1 MLESSTAMG
10 IFFSWAEL
18 AKITG
23 GEWLLS
29 AESGSCAAGVTS
41 VFDDSRA
48 LVPGALF
55 VATVGELADGHQY
68 LGQALEAQ
76 AAAICLERSPDET
89 LLQRMRSA
97 GVPCLQVIN
106 GLAAFQLLAQAHR
119 QKFPDLV
126 ELAITGSCGKTST
139 KELCAA
145 VLEQRWP
152 GRVLKTLGNTNNHY
166 GVPRN
171 LFRLT
176 SETAVAVLE
185 MGSNHP
191 GEIAQL
197 VSLAPPQVG
206 LVCNIGHAHL
216 EFFHDLRGVASEKGE
231 LLAGTDEHGW
241 AIFPREAEGYDILIE
256 KAGKRRCLTF
266 GSSPSADVRCEYLG
280 LQNGHFRVRLS
291 WRDSGD
297 FREFSWQLGGA
308 HQALNAA
315 AAAAAGTAFGLT
327 PDEIIR
333 GLQNCVLPGKRMEV
347 REIDGIIWC
356 NDAYNSNPD
365 SARAALDWFAEL
377 SATAEKRVLI
387 LGDMRELG
395 DNAPKAHLE
404 LLQKARHDFPEA
416 RIISVGALS
425 KEAAQ
430 ALDLEHFP
438 DTDTAKAALKGAFS
452 RGTWILLKASN
463 GVQLYRFPEE

>member
-1 MLESSTAMG
+1 MG
-10 IFFSWAEL
+10 FLFFSWKEL
-18 AKITG
+18 AQVTG
-23 GEWLLS
+23 GEWLVVL
-29 AESGSCAAGVTS
+29 ESGSCTAGVTS

-48 LVPGALF
+48 VVPGALF
-55 VATVGELADGHQY
+55 VATVGELTDGHQY
-68 LGQALEAQ
+68 LGQALDAQ
-76 AAAICLERSPDET
+76 AAAICLERAPDET

-97 GVPCLQVIN
+97 KIPCLQVNN
-106 GLAAFQLLAQAHR
+106 GLAAFQHLAQAHR
-119 QKFPDLV
+119 QKFAGLM

-191 GEIAQL
+191 GEIAHL

-206 LVCNIGHAHL
+206 LVCNIGQAHL
-216 EFFHDLRGVASEKGE
+216 EFFHDLRGVATEKGA
-231 LLAGTDEHGW
+231 LLAGTDENGW
-241 AIFPREAEGYDILIE
+241 AIFPREAEGYDILCE

-266 GSSPSADVRCEYLG
+266 GSSPDADVRSEYLG
-280 LQNGHFRVRLS
+280 LQNGLFRVRLS
-291 WRDSGD
+291 WRQSGV
-297 FREFSWQLGGA
+297 FREFSWQLGGS

-327 PDEIIR
+327 PDEIVR

-347 REIDGIIWC
+347 REIEGIVWC

-365 SARAALDWFAEL
+365 SARAALDWFSEL
-377 SATAEKRVLI
+377 SAGAEKRVLI

-395 DNAPKAHLE
+395 GNAAKAHLE
-404 LLQKARHDFPEA
+404 LLQKARRDFPNA
-416 RIISVGALS
+416 RIITVGSLIAD
-425 KEAAQ
+425 AAND
-430 ALDLEHFP
+430 LGLEHFP
-438 DTDTAKAALKGAFS
+438 DTDAAKAALKGAFS

-463 GVQLYRFPEE
+463 GVQLYRFPEA

>member
-1 MLESSTAMG
+1 MG
-10 IFFSWAEL
+10 SLFFSWEEL
-18 AKITG
+18 AENTG
-23 GEWLLS
+23 GEWLI
-29 AESGSCAAGVTS
+29 APEAGSCNAGVTS

-48 LVPGALF
+48 VVPGALF

-68 LGQALEAQ
+68 LGQALDAK
-76 AAAICLERSPDET
+76 AAAICLERMPDER

-97 GVPCLQVIN
+97 GIPCLQVKH
-106 GLAAFQLLAQAHR
+106 GLAAFQRLAQAHR
-119 QKFPDLV
+119 QKFPELM

-191 GEIAQL
+191 GEIAHL

-206 LVCNIGHAHL
+206 LVCNIGQAHL
-216 EFFHDLRGVASEKGE
+216 EFFHDLRGVATEKGA
-231 LLAGTDEHGW
+231 LLAGTDEQGW
-241 AIFPREAEGYDILIE
+241 VIFPREAEGYDILLE
-256 KAGKRRCLTF
+256 NAVKRRCLTF
-266 GSSPSADVRCEYLG
+266 GSSLDADVRSEYLG
-280 LQNGHFRVRLS
+280 LQNGLFRVRLS
-291 WRDSGD
+291 WRDSGVS
-297 FREFSWQLGGA
+297 REFSWQLGGA

-347 REIDGIIWC
+347 REIDGITWC

-377 SATAEKRVLI
+377 SASAAKRVLI

-395 DNAPKAHLE
+395 GNAAKAHLE
-404 LLQKARHDFPEA
+404 LLQKARRDFPEA
-416 RIISVGALS
+416 RIISVGALCA
-425 KEAAQ
+425 EAAQ
-430 ALDLEHFP
+430 TLALEHFP
-438 DTDTAKAALKGAFS
+438 DTDTAKAALKGTFS
-452 RGTWILLKASN
+452 PGTWILLKASN
-463 GVQLYRFPEE
+463 GVQLYRFPEA